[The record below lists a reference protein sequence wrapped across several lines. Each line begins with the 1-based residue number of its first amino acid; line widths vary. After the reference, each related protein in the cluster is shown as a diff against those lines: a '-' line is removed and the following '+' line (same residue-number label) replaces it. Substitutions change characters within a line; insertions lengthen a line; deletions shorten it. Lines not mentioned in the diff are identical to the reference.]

1 MSARSRIVAA
11 VLLVPLLASC
21 STPRERCIDAATER
35 YRVTADLVSE
45 LRQTIERGYALDRQR
60 VPYTVFDTC
69 YRTHPDSGRIYAFSC
84 PYTAWRTET
93 RPVAVDIA
101 QERAKLAG
109 YEERLPGLREAAARG
124 VGACRARFPDEGRGG

>member
-1 MSARSRIVAA
+1 MPARSRIVAA
-11 VLLVPLLASC
+11 ALLGLLLAAC

-45 LRQTIERGYALDRQR
+45 LRQTIERGYALHSQR
-60 VPYTVFDTC
+60 VPYTVYDTC
-69 YRTHPDSGRIYAFSC
+69 YRTHPKSGRIVPFSC

-93 RPVAVDIA
+93 TPVAVDIA

-109 YEERLPGLREAAARG
+109 YEQRLPGLREEAARG
-124 VGACRARFPDEGRGG
+124 VGACRARFPAED